1 MPENEAWEQVHEQ
14 CPDLRSVDL
23 LIGIPTF
30 NHGSTVENVVKSIK
44 AGLEKAYADCS
55 VLLVNADAGS
65 QDNTAALVQSAVGG
79 QVPVASIRHV
89 TGRLSASPFSLDRLS
104 DSGVPEREEA
114 FRSFFALSGKLDAK
128 ACIVIDGNVRSVSPD
143 WIERLAQ
150 PVLRDDADY
159 VAPLYRRHR
168 YEGSL
173 TNCLIAPLTRAL
185 YGQRVACHSGG
196 GYAFSAKFARLL
208 VSSDVWEGET
218 ARFGIDSWL
227 TTVAAAEGSRL
238 AEASLGTKVQELKQT
253 GADVATVLAQAV
265 GASYHCMERYQDVWE
280 QQRSSQPVPLV
291 GERFELEIEKSPI
304 AVERMIKGFRQ
315 GIRDLLPI
323 WEMILSPEA
332 FSSVLTLDLTDD
344 HTFRFPIWLW
354 VQTVYDFALAY
365 HEKVIHRE
373 HLLKSLT
380 PLYLGRTASMILETR
395 DGRPDDVERTREQ
408 ISETFER
415 MKPYLIER
423 WRFQ

>member
-1 MPENEAWEQVHEQ
+1 MPENEAWEQVNEQ

-30 NHGSTVENVVKSIK
+30 NHGSTVENVIKSIK
-44 AGLEKAYADCS
+44 AGLEKTCPDAS

-65 QDNTAALVQSAVGG
+65 QDNTPALVNSAVGG
-79 QVPVASIRHV
+79 QVPCASIRHV
-89 TGRLSASPFSLDRLS
+89 TGMLSTSPFSLDRLS

-114 FRSFFALSGKLDAK
+114 FRSFFFLSGKLEAK
-128 ACIVIDGNVRSVSPD
+128 ACVVIDGNVRSISPD
-143 WIERLAQ
+143 WIERLVQ
-150 PVLRDDADY
+150 PVLRDGADY

-185 YGQRVACHSGG
+185 YGKRVACHSGG
-196 GYAFSAKFARLL
+196 GCAFSAKFASLL
-208 VSSDVWEGET
+208 SASDLWEGRT

-227 TTVAAAEGSRL
+227 TTVAAAEGTRL
-238 AEASLGTKVQELKQT
+238 TEASLGTKVQELKKS
-253 GADVATVLAQAV
+253 GIDVATVLAQAV

-280 QQRSSQPVPLV
+280 QQRNSQPVPLV
-291 GERFELEIEKSPI
+291 GERFELEIETTAIP
-304 AVERMIKGFRQ
+304 VERMIKGFRQ

-332 FSSVLTLDLTDD
+332 FSSVLTLNLADD
-344 HTFRFPIWLW
+344 QGFRFPVPLW

-365 HEKVIHRE
+365 HEKVLHRE

-380 PLYLGRTASMILETR
+380 PLYLGRTASLILETR
-395 DGRPDDVERTREQ
+395 EGGADEVGRTMEQ

>member
-1 MPENEAWEQVHEQ
+1 MPENTAWEQVKEQ

-30 NHGSTVENVVKSIK
+30 NHGSTVENVVKSIR
-44 AGLEKAYADCS
+44 AGLEKTCADRS
-55 VLLVNADAGS
+55 VLIINADAGS
-65 QDNTAALVQSAVGG
+65 QDNTPALVQSAVGG
-79 QVPVASIRHV
+79 EVPFASIRHV
-89 TGRLSASPFSLDRLS
+89 TGRLATSPFALDRLS
-104 DSGVPEREEA
+104 DSGVPEREAA
-114 FRSFFALSGKLDAK
+114 FRSFFFLSGKLAAK
-128 ACIVIDGNVRSVSPD
+128 GCIVIDGNVRSISPD
-143 WIERLAQ
+143 WVERLVQ
-150 PVLRDDADY
+150 PVLLDGVDY
-159 VAPLYRRHR
+159 VAPMFRRHR

-185 YGQRVACHSGG
+185 YGKRVACHAGG
-196 GYAFSAKFARLL
+196 GYAFSATFAGLLFARDL
-208 VSSDVWEGET
+208 WEGET

-227 TTVAAAEGSRL
+227 TTVAVAEGARL
-238 AEASLGTKVQELKQT
+238 AEASLGTKVHELQKT
-253 GADVATVLAQAV
+253 GTDVATVLAQAV

-291 GERFELEIEKSPI
+291 GARFDLEIEKAPI
-304 AVERMIKGFRQ
+304 PVERMIKGFRQ

-332 FSSVLTLDLTDD
+332 FSSVLTLNLADD
-344 HTFRFPIWLW
+344 HGFRFPIPLW

-380 PLYLGRTASMILETR
+380 PLYLGRTASLILETR
-395 DGRPDDVERTREQ
+395 EGGADEVERTMEQ